1 MARSSPPRAVTGV
14 AFIAFVALT
23 FVPIAV
29 DAVII
34 DCECPTGSVACG
46 VSNLVKNDGN
56 PCGVAVDGN
65 GKLDGVNIILPAD
78 TQATSLDLTGV
89 KTLTGYLWMS
99 TTTVTTLT
107 TPDLITAASINIREN
122 TALTALSFPE
132 LTGFAGTGGYTAS
145 GEETFEL
152 EVLSTSTQLASAT
165 FPKLTTAAG
174 VKCEAPGAIQCDL
187 SAMTH
192 TTGDL
197 QVRNANLAALKNV
210 SGNMYFNEHDGATV
224 AAEELTY
231 VTGDLTLM
239 LSKDATS
246 VTLTKLNKVDG
257 KIHVDEYSQGGANT
271 ALTALSFPALTEV
284 GGKFRVE
291 SLDGLVTV
299 RCDELV
305 KIGGALELRLL
316 PKLKSA
322 YFQKVSIFILPYY
335 FYFSVWAMG
344 LTSCFFCVQVTQV
357 ASVSIGGDGKDADVY
372 VPCVADGLLG
382 LTTDKGSNNVNMVS
396 TDKVTWKYPDGCS
409 HAPTA
414 SESPSSPNPPKK
426 SGAGAL
432 HAHLLAFVA
441 PLLALVL

>member
-1 MARSSPPRAVTGV
+1 MTGV
-14 AFIAFVALT
+14 AFFAFVALT
-23 FVPIAV
+23 FAPIAV
-29 DAVII
+29 DAI
-34 DCECPTGSVACG
+34 DCQCPTGSTACG
-46 VSNLVKNDGN
+46 VSDLKQSSDGTTN
-56 PCGVAVDGN
+56 CGVAVDGN
-65 GKLDGVNIILPAD
+65 GKLDGVNIILD
-78 TQATSLDLTGV
+78 ENTQATSLDLTGV

-107 TPDLITAASINIREN
+107 TPDLITAASINIRAN

-257 KIHVDEYSQGGANT
+257 KVHVDEYSQGGANT

-335 FYFSVWAMG
+335 FAVLFLFFRMG
-344 LTSCFFCVQVTQV
+344 NVIDVVFFCLTGD
-357 ASVSIGGDGKDADVY
+357 ASRERV
-372 VPCVADGLLG
+372 
-382 LTTDKGSNNVNMVS
+382 
-396 TDKVTWKYPDGCS
+396 
-409 HAPTA
+409 HRRRR
-414 SESPSSPNPPKK
+414 
-426 SGAGAL
+426 
-432 HAHLLAFVA
+432 
-441 PLLALVL
+441 

>member
-23 FVPIAV
+23 FAPIAV
-29 DAVII
+29 DAI
-34 DCECPTGSVACG
+34 DCKCPAPSAACG
-46 VSNLVKNDGN
+46 VSDLVKDDGTTA
-56 PCGVAVDGN
+56 CGVAVDGN

-78 TQATSLDLTGV
+78 TTATSLDLTGV

-210 SGNMYFNEHDGATV
+210 SGNMYFNEHDGDTV

-322 YFQKVSIFILPYY
+322 YFQKVSIFIFRIILPYY
-335 FYFSVWAMG
+335 FYFPYG
-344 LTSCFFCVQVTQV
+344 QC
-357 ASVSIGGDGKDADVY
+357 D
-372 VPCVADGLLG
+372 
-382 LTTDKGSNNVNMVS
+382 
-396 TDKVTWKYPDGCS
+396 
-409 HAPTA
+409 
-414 SESPSSPNPPKK
+414 
-426 SGAGAL
+426 
-432 HAHLLAFVA
+432 
-441 PLLALVL
+441 

>member
-23 FVPIAV
+23 FAPIAV

-34 DCECPTGSVACG
+34 DCQCPTGSVACG
-46 VSNLVKNDGN
+46 VANLVKDDGTA
-56 PCGVAVDGN
+56 CGVSVDGN
-65 GKLDGVNIILPAD
+65 GKLDGVNIKLPAD
-78 TQATSLDLTGV
+78 TTATSLNLTGV

-107 TPDLITAASINIREN
+107 TPDLITAASINIRAN

-132 LTGFAGTGGYTAS
+132 LTGFDGTGYTS
-145 GEETFEL
+145 GGESFKL
-152 EVLSTSTQLASAT
+152 EVLSTSTALTSAT

-210 SGNMYFNEHDGATV
+210 SGDMYFNEHDGDTV

-322 YFQKVSIFILPYY
+322 YFQKVSRFL
-335 FYFSVWAMG
+335 FLFHMG
-344 LTSCFFCVQVTQV
+344 NVTDVVFFLCTGD
-357 ASVSIGGDGKDADVY
+357 ASRERV
-372 VPCVADGLLG
+372 
-382 LTTDKGSNNVNMVS
+382 
-396 TDKVTWKYPDGCS
+396 
-409 HAPTA
+409 HRRRR
-414 SESPSSPNPPKK
+414 
-426 SGAGAL
+426 
-432 HAHLLAFVA
+432 
-441 PLLALVL
+441 

>member
-23 FVPIAV
+23 FAPITV
-29 DAVII
+29 DAI
-34 DCECPTGSVACG
+34 DCKCPTGACG
-46 VSNLVKNDGN
+46 VSDLKQSDGTT
-56 PCGVAVDGN
+56 PCGVSVDGN
-65 GKLDGVNIILPAD
+65 GKLDGVNIILD
-78 TQATSLDLTGV
+78 ENTQATSLNLTGV
-89 KTLTGYLWMS
+89 KTLTGYLLIY

-107 TPDLITAASINIREN
+107 TPDLITAASINIRAN

-165 FPKLTTAAG
+165 FSKLTTAAG
-174 VKCEAPGAIQCDL
+174 VKCEAPGAIPCDL

-316 PKLKSA
+316 PKLKRA

-335 FYFSVWAMG
+335 FAVLCLFIRMG
-344 LTSCFFCVQVTQV
+344 NVIDVVFFLLIGD
-357 ASVSIGGDGKDADVY
+357 ASRERV
-372 VPCVADGLLG
+372 
-382 LTTDKGSNNVNMVS
+382 
-396 TDKVTWKYPDGCS
+396 
-409 HAPTA
+409 HRRRR
-414 SESPSSPNPPKK
+414 
-426 SGAGAL
+426 
-432 HAHLLAFVA
+432 
-441 PLLALVL
+441 

>member
-210 SGNMYFNEHDGATV
+210 SGNMYFNEHDGDTV

-239 LSKDATS
+239 LSKDAET

-271 ALTALSFPALTEV
+271 ALTSLSFPALTEV

-322 YFQKVSIFILPYY
+322 YFQKVSIFIFRIILPYY
-335 FYFSVWAMG
+335 FYFPYG
-344 LTSCFFCVQVTQV
+344 QCV
-357 ASVSIGGDGKDADVY
+357 
-372 VPCVADGLLG
+372 
-382 LTTDKGSNNVNMVS
+382 
-396 TDKVTWKYPDGCS
+396 
-409 HAPTA
+409 
-414 SESPSSPNPPKK
+414 
-426 SGAGAL
+426 
-432 HAHLLAFVA
+432 
-441 PLLALVL
+441 

>member
-14 AFIAFVALT
+14 VFFAFVALT
-23 FVPIAV
+23 FAPIAV

-34 DCECPTGSVACG
+34 DCQCPTGSVACG
-46 VSNLVKNDGN
+46 VANLVKDDGTA
-56 PCGVAVDGN
+56 CGVSVDGN
-65 GKLDGVNIILPAD
+65 GKLDGVNIKLPAD
-78 TQATSLDLTGV
+78 TTATSLNLTGV

-107 TPDLITAASINIREN
+107 TPDLITAASINIRAN

-132 LTGFAGTGGYTAS
+132 LTGFDGTGYTS
-145 GEETFEL
+145 GGESFKL
-152 EVLSTSTQLASAT
+152 EVLSTSTALTSAT

-174 VKCEAPGAIQCDL
+174 DVKCEAPGAVQCDL
-187 SAMTH
+187 SALTH
-192 TTGDL
+192 TTNTGDL

-210 SGNMYFNEHDGATV
+210 SGDMYFNEHDGDPV

-246 VTLTKLNKVDG
+246 VKLTKLNKVDG
-257 KIHVDEYSQGGANT
+257 KIHVDEYSQGDANT

-322 YFQKVSIFILPYY
+322 YFQKVSRFL
-335 FYFSVWAMG
+335 FLFHMG
-344 LTSCFFCVQVTQV
+344 NVTDVVFFLCTGD
-357 ASVSIGGDGKDADVY
+357 ASRERV
-372 VPCVADGLLG
+372 
-382 LTTDKGSNNVNMVS
+382 
-396 TDKVTWKYPDGCS
+396 
-409 HAPTA
+409 HRRRR
-414 SESPSSPNPPKK
+414 
-426 SGAGAL
+426 
-432 HAHLLAFVA
+432 
-441 PLLALVL
+441 

>member
-1 MARSSPPRAVTGV
+1 MARSSPPRAVRGV

-23 FVPIAV
+23 FAPIAV
-29 DAVII
+29 DAI
-34 DCECPTGSVACG
+34 DCKCPALSAACG
-46 VSNLVKNDGN
+46 VSDLKQSDGTTA
-56 PCGVAVDGN
+56 CGVAVDGN

-132 LTGFAGTGGYTAS
+132 LTGFAGTGYTS
-145 GEETFEL
+145 GGESFKL

-210 SGNMYFNEHDGATV
+210 SGNMYFNEHDGDTV

-239 LSKDATS
+239 LSKDAET

-271 ALTALSFPALTEV
+271 ALTSLSFPALTEV

-322 YFQKVSIFILPYY
+322 YFQKVSIFIFAVL
-335 FYFSVWAMG
+335 FLFFRMG
-344 LTSCFFCVQVTQV
+344 
-357 ASVSIGGDGKDADVY
+357 
-372 VPCVADGLLG
+372 
-382 LTTDKGSNNVNMVS
+382 NVNDVVFFLL
-396 TDKVTWKYPDGCS
+396 TGD
-409 HAPTA
+409 A
-414 SESPSSPNPPKK
+414 SRERV
-426 SGAGAL
+426 
-432 HAHLLAFVA
+432 HRR
-441 PLLALVL
+441 

>member
-1 MARSSPPRAVTGV
+1 MTGV

-210 SGNMYFNEHDGATV
+210 SGNMYFNEHDGDTV

-335 FYFSVWAMG
+335 FYFYVWAM
-344 LTSCFFCVQVTQV
+344 
-357 ASVSIGGDGKDADVY
+357 
-372 VPCVADGLLG
+372 
-382 LTTDKGSNNVNMVS
+382 
-396 TDKVTWKYPDGCS
+396 
-409 HAPTA
+409 
-414 SESPSSPNPPKK
+414 
-426 SGAGAL
+426 
-432 HAHLLAFVA
+432 
-441 PLLALVL
+441 

>member
-1 MARSSPPRAVTGV
+1 MARSSPPRAARGV

-23 FVPIAV
+23 FAPIAV
-29 DAVII
+29 DAI
-34 DCECPTGSVACG
+34 DCKCPALSAACG
-46 VSNLVKNDGN
+46 VSDLKQSDGTTA
-56 PCGVAVDGN
+56 CGVAVDGN

-132 LTGFAGTGGYTAS
+132 LTGFAGTGGYTKS

-210 SGNMYFNEHDGATV
+210 SGNMYFNEHDGETV

-239 LSKDATS
+239 LSKDAET

-271 ALTALSFPALTEV
+271 ALTSLSFPALTEV

-335 FYFSVWAMG
+335 FAVLFLFFRMG
-344 LTSCFFCVQVTQV
+344 NVIDVVFFCLTGD
-357 ASVSIGGDGKDADVY
+357 ASRERV
-372 VPCVADGLLG
+372 
-382 LTTDKGSNNVNMVS
+382 
-396 TDKVTWKYPDGCS
+396 
-409 HAPTA
+409 HRRRR
-414 SESPSSPNPPKK
+414 
-426 SGAGAL
+426 
-432 HAHLLAFVA
+432 
-441 PLLALVL
+441 

>member
-1 MARSSPPRAVTGV
+1 MTGV
-14 AFIAFVALT
+14 AFFAFVALT
-23 FVPIAV
+23 FAPIAV
-29 DAVII
+29 DAI
-34 DCECPTGSVACG
+34 DCQCPTGSTACG
-46 VSNLVKNDGN
+46 VSDLKQSSDGTTN
-56 PCGVAVDGN
+56 CGVAVDGN
-65 GKLDGVNIILPAD
+65 GKLDGVNIILD
-78 TQATSLDLTGV
+78 ENTQATSLDLTGV
-89 KTLTGYLWMS
+89 KTLTGYLLMF

-107 TPDLITAASINIREN
+107 TPNLITAASINIRAN

-132 LTGFAGTGGYTAS
+132 LTGFDGTGYTS
-145 GEETFEL
+145 GGESFKL
-152 EVLSTSTQLASAT
+152 EVLSTSTALTSAT

-210 SGNMYFNEHDGATV
+210 SGNMYFNEHDGPTV

-322 YFQKVSIFILPYY
+322 YFQKVSIFIFAVL
-335 FYFSVWAMG
+335 FLFFRMG
-344 LTSCFFCVQVTQV
+344 
-357 ASVSIGGDGKDADVY
+357 
-372 VPCVADGLLG
+372 
-382 LTTDKGSNNVNMVS
+382 NVNDVVFFLL
-396 TDKVTWKYPDGCS
+396 TGD
-409 HAPTA
+409 A
-414 SESPSSPNPPKK
+414 SRERV
-426 SGAGAL
+426 
-432 HAHLLAFVA
+432 HRR
-441 PLLALVL
+441 

>member
-23 FVPIAV
+23 FAPITV
-29 DAVII
+29 DAI
-34 DCECPTGSVACG
+34 DCKCPTGSTACG
-46 VSNLVKNDGN
+46 VSDLKQSDGTTA
-56 PCGVAVDGN
+56 CGVSVDGN
-65 GKLDGVNIILPAD
+65 GKLDGVNIILD
-78 TQATSLDLTGV
+78 ENTQATSLDLTGV
-89 KTLTGYLWMS
+89 KTLTGYLLIY

-107 TPDLITAASINIREN
+107 TPDLITAASINIRAN

-152 EVLSTSTQLASAT
+152 EVLSTSTALTSAT

-197 QVRNANLAALKNV
+197 QVKNANLAALKNV

-257 KIHVDEYSQGGANT
+257 KIHVDEYSQGGDNT

-335 FYFSVWAMG
+335 FYFSVWAMF
-344 LTSCFFCVQVTQV
+344 LTSCFFC
-357 ASVSIGGDGKDADVY
+357 S
-372 VPCVADGLLG
+372 
-382 LTTDKGSNNVNMVS
+382 
-396 TDKVTWKYPDGCS
+396 
-409 HAPTA
+409 
-414 SESPSSPNPPKK
+414 
-426 SGAGAL
+426 
-432 HAHLLAFVA
+432 
-441 PLLALVL
+441 

>member
-1 MARSSPPRAVTGV
+1 VTGV
-14 AFIAFVALT
+14 AFFAFVALT
-23 FVPIAV
+23 FAPIAV
-29 DAVII
+29 DAI
-34 DCECPTGSVACG
+34 DCQCPTGSTACG
-46 VSNLVKNDGN
+46 VSDLKQSSGGTTN
-56 PCGVAVDGN
+56 CGVAVDGN

-107 TPDLITAASINIREN
+107 TPDLITAASINIRAN

-210 SGNMYFNEHDGATV
+210 SGNMYFNEHDGDTV

-257 KIHVDEYSQGGANT
+257 KVHVDEYSQGGANT

-322 YFQKVSIFILPYY
+322 YFQK
-335 FYFSVWAMG
+335 
-344 LTSCFFCVQVTQV
+344 VTQV

-432 HAHLLAFVA
+432 NAHSLAFVA